1 MRLRTALLNR
11 QRFAFPRSL
20 WNAFDVFK
28 KPSNNDGFL
37 EYKFEVSTHDGPG
50 GEISLR
56 LVCTTALAVSMVA
69 LYLAND
75 EQVSLRESAVS
86 IDAVDRELGAKT
98 DVEDPLLTAHR
109 LVKFYLISAG
119 EALNGVGNLTLASG
133 PRHVTVGTIARTVSE
148 LAAKCIYVAC
158 PTDDHLVRALRAC
171 KLMEASIEDYKSG
184 DVGGAHELI
193 TRWSQW
199 RVRNKDNFNN
209 VPKQSKPTSTSMIK
223 RAFPV
228 EDYSAYRQL
237 SRPAHGNAAWLSA
250 VAIQEQKRTPFATIY
265 AMKNISYATRCLA
278 TAISNAGSLW
288 SGDLN
293 EITRRALADFDIDA
307 DWDRVTQLLQTHT
320 RALSDLNES
329 DYADTRQAPQPR
341 R

>member
-11 QRFAFPRSL
+11 HTFALPRSL
-20 WNAFDVFK
+20 RNTFDVFK
-28 KPSNNDGFL
+28 KPSNNNGFVEHKFKVATRDGS
-37 EYKFEVSTHDGPG
+37 E
-50 GEISLR
+50 GEISL
-56 LVCTTALAVSMVA
+56 LSVCTTALAVSMVA
-69 LYLAND
+69 LHLASD
-75 EQVSLRESAVS
+75 EQFSLRESTVS
-86 IDAVDRELGAKT
+86 IDAVDRELGSKT

-158 PTDDHLVRALRAC
+158 PTDDHLVRTVRAG

-184 DVGGAHELI
+184 DVDGAHEI
-193 TRWSQW
+193 IARWSQW
-199 RVRNKDNFNN
+199 RVRNKDNFTK
-209 VPKQSKPTSTSMIK
+209 VPKQSKPTSTAMIK
-223 RAFPV
+223 QAFP
-228 EDYSAYRQL
+228 EKDDSAYRQL

-265 AMKNISYATRCLA
+265 AMKNIGYATRCLA
-278 TAISNAGSLW
+278 TATSNAGRLW

-307 DWDRVTQLLQTHT
+307 DWDQLTQLLQTHT

>member
-1 MRLRTALLNR
+1 MRLRTISLNR
-11 QRFAFPRSL
+11 QTLADPRSL
-20 WNAFDVFK
+20 RNAFKVFK
-28 KPSNNDGFL
+28 KSLNKGGFVEHKFKEATRDG
-37 EYKFEVSTHDGPG
+37 SG

-56 LVCTTALAVSMVA
+56 SVCTTALAVSMVA
-69 LYLAND
+69 LHLAND
-75 EQVSLRESAVS
+75 KQVSLRESTVS
-86 IDAVDRELGAKT
+86 IDAVDRELGAKA

-119 EALNGVGNLTLASG
+119 DALNGVGNLTLASG

-158 PTDDHLVRALRAC
+158 PTDDHLVRTLRAG

-184 DVGGAHELI
+184 DVDGAQEI
-193 TRWSQW
+193 IARWSQW
-199 RVRNKDNFNN
+199 RVRNRDNFKN
-209 VPKQSKPTSTSMIK
+209 VPKQPKLTSTSLIK
-223 RAFPV
+223 RAFP
-228 EDYSAYRQL
+228 EEHDSAYRQL

-250 VAIQEQKRTPFATIY
+250 VAIQEQKHTPFATIY

-278 TAISNAGSLW
+278 TAISNAGRLW

-293 EITRRALADFDIDA
+293 EITRRVLADFDFDA
-307 DWDRVTQLLQTHT
+307 DWDQVTQLLQTHT

-329 DYADTRQAPQPR
+329 DYADIRQDRQPR